1 MNKKIYKP
9 KLYNGLFLGFSTLF
23 VVTLAGRAIAMK
35 NAAAINGT
43 LGISTSNKSEG
54 DDDSFFSRTY
64 KSDEDVRNYF
74 KSVAEEVE
82 GEGLV
87 LLKNDNNALPLKSD
101 AKISL
106 LGTASVDFNYNTSGS
121 SETDSS
127 TYASLSD
134 TLKGLG
140 FLTND
145 TLEAFYKTGEGKGY
159 GRKYENQVYTINEVP
174 YSKYSDTVLNSIT
187 TYSDAA
193 IVTLARSSGE
203 GKDISTAKSD
213 GLDGSY
219 LSLSQEEVD
228 LLKGLTTL
236 KKEKKLSKIIVLLN
250 SSNMIQLDFL
260 DNVDIDV
267 DSLLWIGNVGSY
279 GLNAVGK
286 VLNGT
291 INPSGRLSDTYCKNN
306 FSSPAMASWGLNNNK
321 SFGLGYSNFSQA
333 KLTDINRAYGVYN
346 EGVYVGYRYYET
358 RYEDSVLS
366 RTNTGEYNYLDD
378 VAYTFGYGLSYT
390 DFEYSNFKVETE
402 EDKYVV
408 SVDVKNTGSVEGKH
422 TVEVYY
428 QRPYTDYDKQQGI
441 EKPSVELGAFAK
453 TGLLKSGDKETVKLE
468 VKKSQFKTYDAS
480 GYKTYILE
488 KGDYYLSLGSDAHN
502 AINNILLSKDSNYQS
517 KLIGSGNKDFAYKIS
532 IADTDTITY
541 SKSEYT
547 GESITN
553 QLDHADMN
561 RYEGKG
567 NNSVTYTSRN
577 DWTGTWPK
585 EKIVFSV
592 TDQMKSDLSS
602 HKTLPSDGTMPKYN
616 SGKKTSLVSLREKDY
631 DDEKWDELLD
641 SMSKEDQIK
650 LVTTGNMGTAALG
663 SDTSVGLPATN
674 CKDGPTSITTTK
686 TSSSFPSEGIWA
698 SSFNTE
704 LIKKVGDAFAEDII
718 LAGSEGIYAPGVN
731 IHRTPFGGRS
741 NEYFSEDPLLTGIAA
756 VYEIQG
762 LQNKGIITH
771 LKHFAFNECETY
783 RSGIAIWLNE
793 QEAREIML
801 LPFELAVTEGK
812 TGSVMSSFN
821 RAGCI
826 WTGADS
832 NLSINILQKEW
843 GFDGYAITDM
853 GESNAKNYMTYDDG
867 FMNGTN
873 LFMTNADE
881 LKEYKDNAAICQKI
895 RESSHRILY
904 TICNKS
910 RAMTT
915 SEIKEITPWWEN
927 LLNTLV
933 ITSGIVGGLSLGLYI
948 YCLVSKKLEN

>member
-9 KLYNGLFLGFSTLF
+9 KLYNGIFLGFSTLF
-23 VVTLAGRAIAMK
+23 VITLAGRSIAMK
-35 NAAAINGT
+35 NAAAINGA
-43 LGISTSNKSEG
+43 LGISTSNKSAG

-64 KSDEDVRNYF
+64 KTDEDVRNYF

-87 LLKNDNNALPLKSD
+87 LLKNENNALPLKSD

-106 LGTASVDFNYNTSGS
+106 LGTASVDFNYNTTGS

-127 TYASLSD
+127 TYTSLAD

-140 FLTND
+140 FSTND
-145 TLEAFYKTGEGKGY
+145 TLETFYKTGEGKGY

-174 YSKYSDTVLNSIT
+174 YSKYSDTVLNSLT

-193 IVTLARSSGE
+193 IVTFARSSGE
-203 GKDISTAKSD
+203 GKDITTIKSD

-260 DNVDIDV
+260 DNADIDV
-267 DSLLWIGNVGSY
+267 DSLLWVGNVGSY

-291 INPSGRLSDTYCKNN
+291 INPSGRLSDTYCKDN
-306 FSSPAMASWGLNNNK
+306 FSSPAMASWGLNTNK
-321 SFGLGYSNFSQA
+321 SFGLGYSNFSKA

-358 RYEDSVLS
+358 RYEDSVMS
-366 RTNTGEYNYLDD
+366 RANTGEYNYSDD

-402 EDKYVV
+402 SDKYVI
-408 SVDVKNTGSVEGKH
+408 SVDVKNTGDFEGKH

-428 QRPYTDYDKQQGI
+428 QRPYTDYDKEHGI

-453 TGLLKSGDKETVKLE
+453 TKSLKKGDVETVKLE

-502 AINNILLSKDSNYQS
+502 AVNNILLSKDSSYES
-517 KLIGSGNKDFAYKIS
+517 KLIGSGNSNLAYKINIS
-532 IADTDTITY
+532 DTDTTTY

-567 NNSVTYTSRN
+567 DNSVTYTSRN
-577 DWTGTWPK
+577 DWVGTWPK
-585 EKIVFSV
+585 EKIVFSA

-602 HKTLPSDGTMPKYN
+602 HKALPSDGTMPKYN
-616 SGKKTSLVSLREKDY
+616 SGKKVSLVSLREKDY
-631 DDEKWDELLD
+631 DDEGWDELLD

-650 LVTTGNMGTAALG
+650 LVTTGNIGTAALG
-663 SDTSVGLPATN
+663 SDTSIGLPATN

-756 VYEIQG
+756 VNEIQG

-881 LKEYKDNAAICQKI
+881 LKEYKDNAAICEKI

-915 SEIKEITPWWEN
+915 SDIKEITPWWET

-933 ITSGIVGGLSLGLYI
+933 ITSGIVGSLSLGLYI
-948 YCLVSKKLEN
+948 YCLVSKNLEN